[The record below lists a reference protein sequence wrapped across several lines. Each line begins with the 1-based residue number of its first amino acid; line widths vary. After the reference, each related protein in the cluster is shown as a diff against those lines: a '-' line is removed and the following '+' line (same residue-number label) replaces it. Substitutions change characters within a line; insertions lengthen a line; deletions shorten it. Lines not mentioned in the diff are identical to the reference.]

1 MITLRSLLFHIL
13 FYLWT
18 VVISILFLPLLILPR
33 RLMVWGSEFWLR
45 SILWLLAHTAG
56 LTYREEG
63 RENLPDGPAVYAFKH
78 QSAWDTIA
86 VPVLIRNPAVVVKR
100 ELLWIPFYGWYAA
113 KHGMIGI
120 DRGRG
125 HRALRRMLADG
136 EKAVAD
142 GKPVV
147 VFPEG
152 TRTAPGTRVPY
163 FAGIALM
170 YDKLGVPV
178 VPVALNSGLFWPR
191 RSFLRRPGCI
201 TVRFL
206 PAILP
211 GLEREAFMERLKD
224 AIETGS
230 DELAA
235 APPPANAVSK

>member
-1 MITLRSLLFHIL
+1 MIALRSVVFHIL
-13 FYLWT
+13 FSLWT
-18 VVISILFLPLLILPR
+18 AALAVLYLPTLILPR
-33 RLMVWGSEFWLR
+33 RFIMWGGKFWLQ
-45 SILWLLAHTAG
+45 SVLWLLARTVG

-63 RENLPDGPAVYAFKH
+63 RENLPDGPVVYAFKH
-78 QSAWDTIA
+78 QSAWDTMA
-86 VPVLIRNPAVVVKR
+86 VPVLIHNPAVVVKR

-125 HRALRRMLADG
+125 HRALRRILADG
-136 EKAVAD
+136 KKAVAD

-163 FAGIALM
+163 FAGIALI
-170 YDKLGVPV
+170 YVKLGLPV

-201 TVRFL
+201 TVQYL
-206 PAILP
+206 PAIPP
-211 GLEREAFMERLKD
+211 GLGRDEFMDRLRD
-224 AIETGS
+224 TIETAS

-235 APPPANAVSK
+235 TPPPATAASN